1 MLRNKRKEKK
11 SKKQRWNLPASE
23 PMRYAYFR
31 VPEASA
37 RPGMRS
43 SAAEGSASGSTGGIF
58 NDRLGGG
65 GAGGG
70 GGREWRSSAA
80 AAELKQREGKQCLS
94 AAAPSRQRHPSPIRR
109 TDDFTKA

>member
-37 RPGMRS
+37 SPGMRS
-43 SAAEGSASGSTGGIF
+43 SVAEGSASGS
-58 NDRLGGG
+58 
-65 GAGGG
+65 AGG
-70 GGREWRSSAA
+70 SSASDW
-80 AAELKQREGKQCLS
+80 EEEEENDDGLLLS
-94 AAAPSRQRHPSPIRR
+94 
-109 TDDFTKA
+109 

>member
-80 AAELKQREGKQCLS
+80 AAAAELKQRDGKRYSS
-94 AAAPSRQRHPSPIRR
+94 AAAPSRHRHRHVS
-109 TDDFTKA
+109 

>member
-11 SKKQRWNLPASE
+11 SKKQRWNLPASQ

-43 SAAEGSASGSTGGIF
+43 SAMEGSASGSVG
-58 NDRLGGG
+58 
-65 GAGGG
+65 
-70 GGREWRSSAA
+70 RSSASDW
-80 AAELKQREGKQCLS
+80 EEEEENGDRLLLLLS
-94 AAAPSRQRHPSPIRR
+94 
-109 TDDFTKA
+109 